1 MTVRVQVTTK
11 NCDVDPRVQQEA
23 IEKLS
28 KVRRLFD
35 RFIDMEVIFTQDH
48 NPRIHDAVHCEVVLH
63 ARRHVLTASAAGP
76 DAMTAVD
83 RVEPKIVRR
92 VRKLKTR
99 LVKRP
104 RQLAAAEAR
113 GV

>member
-1 MTVRVQVTTK
+1 MRVQVTTK
-11 NCDVDPRVQQEA
+11 NCDVDPGVQQEA
-23 IEKLS
+23 IAKLS
-28 KVRRLFD
+28 KVRRQFD
-35 RFIDMEVIFTQDH
+35 HFIDMEVIFTEEH

-63 ARRHVLTASAAGP
+63 TKRHVLTASAAGP

-104 RQLAAAEAR
+104 RQLAAAGAR
-113 GV
+113 IA